1 MKTATIFE
9 NGVQID
15 HEIFDE
21 NTTFIQYDRQ
31 DNMVKNLFY
40 STLSSGFLNY
50 LFDKKEKLEYWNALV
65 KAFNDD
71 S

>member
-21 NTTFIQYDRQ
+21 NTAFIQYDRQ